1 MCFLSSDMKMCCH
14 VMTFAVCS
22 LSMEATGGR
31 YSGFQN
37 GTVGH
42 IYSSFELG
50 LILYIYSLKQSNE
63 AESRARRVP
72 LANVVEAY
80 LNLA

>member
-1 MCFLSSDMKMCCH
+1 MCFLSPDMKMCCH
-14 VMTFAVCS
+14 VMTVDVCS

-31 YSGFQN
+31 CSGFQN

-42 IYSSFELG
+42 IDSSFELE

-63 AESRARRVP
+63 AESSAR
-72 LANVVEAY
+72 
-80 LNLA
+80 